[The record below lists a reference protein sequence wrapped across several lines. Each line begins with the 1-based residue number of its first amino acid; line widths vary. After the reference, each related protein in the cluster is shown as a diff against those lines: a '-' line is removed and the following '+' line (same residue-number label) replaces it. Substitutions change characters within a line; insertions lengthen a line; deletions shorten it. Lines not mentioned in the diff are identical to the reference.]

1 MNITLNRKNKAVH
14 FEAVNQ
20 AGSTIQIDGPESIG
34 GEGKGMRPMEI
45 LLTSIAGCSSFDL
58 VEILKKQ
65 KEPLEDVK
73 ISIQGERRPEGDVKP
88 FTKIELL
95 FTLTGN
101 LNEKKVARAVELS
114 VEKYCSVAASLDPN
128 IELIHRYEIIQP
140 S

>member
-1 MNITLNRKNKAVH
+1 MHITLHRKNKAVH
-14 FEAVNQ
+14 FEAVN
-20 AGSTIQIDGPESIG
+20 GSGNTIQIDGPETIG

-65 KEPLEDVK
+65 KESLEDIT
-73 ISIQGERRPEGDVKP
+73 ISIQGTRKSEGDVKP
-88 FTKIELL
+88 FTHIEML

-101 LNEKKVARAVELS
+101 LNEAKVERAVKLS
-114 VEKYCSVAASLDPN
+114 VEKYCSVAASLDPA
-128 IELIHRYEIIQP
+128 IQLTHRFEIIQP